1 MVLESDKRL
10 KGDALMRTNDE
21 RTDGPRIAVAGVG
34 GAGCNVINAFA
45 GRGCPVDTIAI
56 NTDREALHKTAAGVK
71 IYICKAVLK
80 GEGTRGDAELG
91 KRCADIH
98 KEEIRDALLGYDI
111 VFVVGGLGGGTGTG
125 AMPAVIDAATAGGA
139 KTYTLAISPFL
150 FEGRRKAL
158 AKEAYQRIKSV
169 CENSMLLDNDK
180 VISLMDEADIDTV
193 FARMN
198 ESIVEYVYAKS
209 KEASKA
215 VRGMRRRTEKAELD
229 SERNLAIPL
238 GLVVNA

>member
-1 MVLESDKRL
+1 MISNDGRTES
-10 KGDALMRTNDE
+10 
-21 RTDGPRIAVAGVG
+21 PRVAVVGVG
-34 GAGCNVINAFA
+34 GAGCNVVSAFA

-56 NTDREALHKTAAGVK
+56 NTDKDALHRTTADVK

-91 KRCADIH
+91 RRCADIH
-98 KEEIRDALLGYDI
+98 KEEIRDALLGYDS
-111 VFVVGGLGGGTGTG
+111 VFIVGGLGGGTGTG

-158 AKEAYQRIKSV
+158 AMEAYQRIKSI
-169 CENSMLLDNDK
+169 CKDSMLLDNDK
-180 VISLMDEADIDTV
+180 AVSLTDDADMDTV

-198 ESIVEYVYAKS
+198 DSIVEYVSSKS
-209 KEASKA
+209 YEISKTI
-215 VRGMRRRTEKAELD
+215 RGIRRRAVKHGQHPEGSGAL
-229 SERNLAIPL
+229 PL
-238 GLVVNA
+238 RLMVSA